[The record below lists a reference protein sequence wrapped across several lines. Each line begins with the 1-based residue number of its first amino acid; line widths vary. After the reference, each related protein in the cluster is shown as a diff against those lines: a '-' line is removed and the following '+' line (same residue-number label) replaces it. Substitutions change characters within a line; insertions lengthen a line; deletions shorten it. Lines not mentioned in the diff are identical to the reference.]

1 MFSFPGFLP
10 NKATVQGDHF
20 LGSLFSADVAG
31 SLARVPPAPTI
42 FLLIGLKL
50 SRFFLFFFSGTAMEW
65 LANKEKSPLGP
76 TPLWCG
82 RGCSGLIY

>member
-50 SRFFLFFFSGTAMEW
+50 SRFFFFFFFRHRHGMVSQQRKIAFRTHPSMV
-65 LANKEKSPLGP
+65 
-76 TPLWCG
+76 
-82 RGCSGLIY
+82 R